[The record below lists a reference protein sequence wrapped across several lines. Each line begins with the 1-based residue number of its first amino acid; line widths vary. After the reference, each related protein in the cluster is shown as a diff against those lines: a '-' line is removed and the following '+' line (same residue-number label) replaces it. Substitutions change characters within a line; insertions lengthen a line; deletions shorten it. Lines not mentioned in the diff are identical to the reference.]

1 MERNSLATKKDL
13 DTELNDLQQSAVEG
27 DKLYESS
34 KVKLYRNLV
43 DTYLWWRKANMR
55 SGYLDQQYTDKQ
67 IRYSKTGNKPNFK
80 PLVRLVFNVP
90 PSKRVTIGNWGS
102 AINAIDDEFIRNG
115 HNYQNVDVAEELV
128 YWIQDN
134 GGTGG
139 ITGRSKEQQEEH
151 GYDYKDVGKPKRK
164 KGTSDDKKKQQSQV
178 LSLKKLASS
187 KQKAQSNVFF

>member
-67 IRYSKTGNKPNFK
+67 LRYSKTGNKPNFK

-90 PSKRVTIGNWGS
+90 LSKHVTIGNWGS
-102 AINAIDDEFIRNG
+102 AINEIYNEFIRNQQ
-115 HNYQNVDVAEELV
+115 NYQKIIKM
-128 YWIQDN
+128 WM
-134 GGTGG
+134 
-139 ITGRSKEQQEEH
+139 
-151 GYDYKDVGKPKRK
+151 
-164 KGTSDDKKKQQSQV
+164 
-178 LSLKKLASS
+178 
-187 KQKAQSNVFF
+187 